1 MKDVWI
7 ASVTILV
14 VFILMML
21 GVIWVADAGCEARW
35 KNSGMKSDFTL
46 FGGCR
51 VQRTDGTWVPASA
64 IRDLGQ

>member
-1 MKDVWI
+1 MKEFLI
-7 ASVTILV
+7 GFV
-14 VFILMML
+14 VIVGVFCLMML
-21 GVIWVADAGCEARW
+21 GVIWVADAECEARW

>member
-1 MKDVWI
+1 MKEVLI
-7 ASVTILV
+7 KGVTIVV
-14 VFILMML
+14 VFCLIMT
-21 GVIWVADAGCEARW
+21 GAIWLADAGCEARW
-35 KNSGMKSDFTL
+35 KNRGMKSDFTL

>member
-1 MKDVWI
+1 MKEFLI
-7 ASVTILV
+7 GFV
-14 VFILMML
+14 VIVGVFCLMML

-46 FGGCR
+46 SGGCR
-51 VQRTDGTWVPASA
+51 VQRTDGTWVPAST

>member
-1 MKDVWI
+1 MKEFLI
-7 ASVTILV
+7 GFV
-14 VFILMML
+14 VIVGVFCLMML

-46 FGGCR
+46 FGECR
-51 VQRTDGTWVPASA
+51 VQRADGTWVPASA